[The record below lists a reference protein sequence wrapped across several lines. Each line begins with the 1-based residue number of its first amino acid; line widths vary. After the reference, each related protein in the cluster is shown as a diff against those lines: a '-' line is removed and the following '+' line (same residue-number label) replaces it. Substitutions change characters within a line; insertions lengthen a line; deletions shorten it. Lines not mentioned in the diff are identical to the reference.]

1 MVDANLPIK
10 ESGPNVSINSV
21 VIPRAAVPEI
31 GLTIAKGSISGG
43 IPINVS
49 NGVID
54 CINASKAPEL
64 LNMEIETIIPTKKGS
79 KENAILTPSFPPST
93 NNSYTG
99 TLFHVAINK
108 TINIKHGI
116 IHKLI

>member
-1 MVDANLPIK
+1 
-10 ESGPNVSINSV
+10 
-21 VIPRAAVPEI
+21 
-31 GLTIAKGSISGG
+31 
-43 IPINVS
+43 PINVS

-79 KENAILTPSFPPST
+79 KENAILTPSIPPST

-108 TINIKHGI
+108 TINIKHAI
-116 IHKLI
+116 IHKLINVIKHILLPPYTFIMKVSIN